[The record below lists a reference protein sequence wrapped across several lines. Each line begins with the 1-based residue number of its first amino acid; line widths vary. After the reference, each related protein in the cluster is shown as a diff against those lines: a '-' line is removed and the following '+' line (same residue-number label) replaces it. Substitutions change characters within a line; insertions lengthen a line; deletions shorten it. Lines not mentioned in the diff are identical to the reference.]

1 MAFFAALES
10 QAHHPNAIVLQNHA
24 VASGSTRT
32 ASSVSGPV
40 SGVAFSPTQ
49 VSRGVFSGRTEGVAG
64 RGGVDVTGA
73 AELRS
78 IRTVGRGGLSWSSV
92 GPGRSVMCTV
102 RTNWLSRAGRRC
114 PVTRGLEVHH
124 LAELRGAKPDHS
136 VVAYA
141 DHWDGAK
148 AETNKF
154 IACGRVFCRISLA
167 KSILS
172 RRRKKALA
180 SLQAQHPRLA

>member
-1 MAFFAALES
+1 ME
-10 QAHHPNAIVLQNHA
+10 Q
-24 VASGSTRT
+24 RR
-32 ASSVSGPV
+32 SGPQRHV
-40 SGVAFSPTQ
+40 HGANELV
-49 VSRGVFSGRTEGVAG
+49 
-64 RGGVDVTGA
+64 VT
-73 AELRS
+73 
-78 IRTVGRGGLSWSSV
+78 SW
-92 GPGRSVMCTV
+92 RC
-102 RTNWLSRAGRRC
+102 C
-114 PVTRGLEVHH
+114 PVTQGLEVHH